1 MQMNFKDGAIMKEI
15 YKGAG
20 YKVTAGCLNE
30 FTNKKKIDVT
40 QVYNDFKYIIG
51 DFEGIYPFSVT
62 VFPDVNETELLINII
77 SFIDSSFKLFSV
89 YKPMVIFIESCLK
102 RDDTTD
108 IEEHVVAI
116 IKNLDIAKI
125 LDELYRL
132 NMEVKNVNQYILMQ
146 FSSLD
151 YAAISAAILKNAV
164 YSCLLKDKNNYSLI
178 FRLSE
183 KNAKTMDYILAQ
195 LSEYSSCDSI
205 WLSKLQLQH
214 RFEQGSE
221 IIIKEEAIEK
231 LNKYITCTL

>member
-1 MQMNFKDGAIMKEI
+1 MKEI

-20 YKVTAGCLNE
+20 YKVTAGCLTE

-40 QVYNDFKYIIG
+40 QLYNDCKYTIG
-51 DFEGIYPFSVT
+51 DFENIYPFLVT
-62 VFPDVNETELLINII
+62 VFPDVNETELLINIV

-89 YKPMVIFIESCLK
+89 YKPIVIFIESYLK
-102 RDDTTD
+102 RDDATD
-108 IEEHVVAI
+108 IEEHIVAI

-132 NMEVKNVNQYILMQ
+132 NMEIKNVNQYILMQ

-151 YAAISAAILKNAV
+151 YAAMSAAILKNAV
-164 YSCLLKDKNNYSLI
+164 YSCLLKDKNTYSLI

-183 KNAKTMDYILAQ
+183 KNAKTIDYILAQ

-205 WLSKLQLQH
+205 WLSELQLQH
-214 RFEQGSE
+214 RLEQGYE
-221 IIIKEEAIEK
+221 TIIKENAVEK
-231 LNKYITCTL
+231 LNKYLIKC